1 MRQSFD
7 RLDSLTN
14 VKFVFILLLI
24 IVRIKNGGTD
34 MKSLNTI
41 QTISKIAKVFSS
53 ILFVFSIVG
62 FCLCIV
68 ALFSSAYTFE
78 SFKLG
83 GVNFDSI
90 LQDKADLSESM
101 INSVFAQSA
110 VIFAGTI
117 VVAKLSELYFKHELK
132 AGTPFTFDGAKEL
145 MRLGI
150 ISVCITIGTE
160 IISSIVNSVFA
171 KSADYAELTDID
183 TTSSVTI
190 GIALIFIS
198 ILCRYGAE
206 LAENNAKTERI
217 EE

>member
-1 MRQSFD
+1 
-7 RLDSLTN
+7 
-14 VKFVFILLLI
+14 
-24 IVRIKNGGTD
+24 
-34 MKSLNTI
+34 MKSLKAI
-41 QTISKIAKVFSS
+41 QTVYKVAKVFSN
-53 ILFVFSIVG
+53 IIFICSIVG
-62 FCLCIV
+62 FCLCTVGILSM
-68 ALFSSAYTFE
+68 AFDIE

-83 GVNFDSI
+83 GVTFESI
-90 LQDKADLSESM
+90 LQDKADLSEDALYAVAAQGM
-101 INSVFAQSA
+101 IYCAGA
-110 VIFAGTI
+110 V
-117 VVAKLSELYFKHELK
+117 VLAKFSEVYFRHEID
-132 AGTPFTFDGAKEL
+132 AGTPFTLNGAKEL